1 MEQLELRMT
10 TDLETAL
17 PAEIVFNFDELE
29 KALAARVEHYNH
41 LVVTEDAIQD
51 AKADR
56 ANLRKLREAL
66 ENSRKETKRKWNLPL
81 ATYEERMKKL
91 VARIDAPI
99 ASIDGQIKSFEEQEK
114 EQKRSEIAAI
124 YNELVP
130 ENFREI
136 IPLDRIF
143 NPKWLNKSTSRKS
156 IEEDIH
162 TLAMR
167 TKVDMVLLYGIDPK
181 YSTAVKAKY
190 METLDINVALEYRD
204 SLMEAELAFQDTDVQ
219 RETIQPPVEKA
230 PPVAVQEP
238 VRAPIKE
245 DRLYSLRLEFQLTQA
260 QSYELKDFLTRTGI
274 KYTKI

>member
-1 MEQLELRMT
+1 MEFKMT
-10 TDLETAL
+10 TDLAVAIPKEF
-17 PAEIVFNFDELE
+17 VFNFEELE
-29 KALAARVEHYNH
+29 AELTERLHHYNT
-41 LVVTEDAIQD
+41 LVITEDGVKE
-51 AKADR
+51 AKDDLAK
-56 ANLRKLREAL
+56 LRKLKDAIETQRKEIKKQCMAPYLAL
-66 ENSRKETKRKWNLPL
+66 EEKV
-81 ATYEERMKKL
+81 KKL
-91 VARIDAPI
+91 TALIDAPI
-99 ASIDGQIKSFEEQEK
+99 AAINGQVKSFEEQEK

-136 IPLDRIF
+136 IPLERIF
-143 NPKWLNKSTSRKS
+143 NPKWLNKSTSKKS

-167 TKVDMVLLYGIDPK
+167 TKVDMVLLYGIDPM

-204 SLMEAELAFQDTDVQ
+204 SLMAAESAFQETDAQ
-219 RETIQPPVEKA
+219 RATIQPPVEKA

-245 DRLYSLRLEFQLTQA
+245 ERLYSLRLEFQLTQA